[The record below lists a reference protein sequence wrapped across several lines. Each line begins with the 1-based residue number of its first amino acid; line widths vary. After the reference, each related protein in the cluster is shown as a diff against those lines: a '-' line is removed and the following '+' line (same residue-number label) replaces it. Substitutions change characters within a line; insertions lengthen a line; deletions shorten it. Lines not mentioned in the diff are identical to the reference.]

1 MYEDGLYIS
10 HGPENHAL
18 AVIREDN
25 SQTLWIRNFAT
36 AESALDI
43 MEDNILAELD
53 RSEIEEGLNRRKGY
67 FSAELQRPEDG
78 YKEVAFQRYARQ
90 SVG

>member
-10 HGPENHAL
+10 HGPENYAL

-25 SQTLWIRNFAT
+25 GQTLWIRNFAT

-43 MEDNILAELD
+43 MEDNILAEVD
-53 RSEIEEGLNRRKGY
+53 RSEIEQELNRRKGY
-67 FSAELQRPEDG
+67 FSAKLQRPEDG
-78 YKEVAFQRYARQ
+78 YK
-90 SVG
+90 

>member
-25 SQTLWIRNFAT
+25 GQTLWIRNFAT

-43 MEDNILAELD
+43 MKDNILAELD
-53 RSEIEEGLNRRKGY
+53 RPEIEQELNRRKGH

-78 YKEVAFQRYARQ
+78 YKEVAFQRYTRQ